1 MGISINANQAFDQI
15 IGSISFKTKFN
26 ILVINKTGAVLKRVG
41 AHNDSANWPVG
52 DIDVDSAQLE
62 EFEGNS
68 ITNSF
73 SFAANY
79 KTEDG
84 KYFQFVATWPTIG
97 SRKIGL
103 DAINSGGS
111 DPAKQAWN
119 NTNDSN
125 DKAVNNAPYEARAF
139 IKTKDSSVIW
149 VYEVSK

>member
-1 MGISINANQAFDQI
+1 MDIKIDVNQALDQI

-26 ILVINKTGAVLKRVG
+26 ILVVNKTGAVLKRVG
-41 AHNDSANWPVG
+41 AYNDSANWPVG
-52 DIDVDSAQLE
+52 DIDVNSAQLE

-79 KTEDG
+79 QTADG
-84 KYFQFVATWPTIG
+84 KYFQLVATWPTIG

-103 DAINSGGS
+103 NAINSNGN
-111 DPAKQAWN
+111 DPAKKAWDQ
-119 NTNDSN
+119 TNDSS

-139 IKTKDSSVIW
+139 IKTKGSSVIW